1 MEIWSFTQ
9 KRRDGS
15 FEGFIYI
22 KIQFHT
28 QKEAAFLVS
37 GTPMWKNEGKVFE
50 KEKRFYIYH
59 MGEPPCTAVIM
70 TIGLRV
76 CLFF

>member
-1 MEIWSFTQ
+1 
-9 KRRDGS
+9 
-15 FEGFIYI
+15 
-22 KIQFHT
+22 
-28 QKEAAFLVS
+28 
-37 GTPMWKNEGKVFE
+37 MWKNEGKVFE

-76 CLFF
+76 FFFF